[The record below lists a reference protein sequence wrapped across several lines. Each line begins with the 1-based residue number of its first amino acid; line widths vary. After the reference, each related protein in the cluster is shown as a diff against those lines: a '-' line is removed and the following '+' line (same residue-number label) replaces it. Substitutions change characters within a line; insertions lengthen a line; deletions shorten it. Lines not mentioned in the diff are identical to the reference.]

1 MFLRFGA
8 KRRNI
13 SQQIDKHL
21 ANCGNIWS
29 QEIFFQVVR
38 REKKGDKE
46 KEKVHNQRI
55 LLSYVRCSGKE
66 EMRKKQNN
74 ERIRISDP
82 IQRLE

>member
-1 MFLRFGA
+1 M
-8 KRRNI
+8 
-13 SQQIDKHL
+13 
-21 ANCGNIWS
+21 
-29 QEIFFQVVR
+29 R